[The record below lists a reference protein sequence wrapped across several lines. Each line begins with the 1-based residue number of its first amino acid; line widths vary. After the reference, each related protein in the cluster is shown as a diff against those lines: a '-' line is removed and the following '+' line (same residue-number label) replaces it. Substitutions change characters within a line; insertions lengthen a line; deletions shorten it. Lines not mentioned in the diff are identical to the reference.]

1 LDDESL
7 RDISEEEYKQMKED
21 GKDVKPT

>member
-1 LDDESL
+1 LDDEAL
-7 RDISEEEYKQMKED
+7 RDISEEEYDKMKED

>member
-7 RDISEEEYKQMKED
+7 RDISEEEYKQMKTD
-21 GKDVKPT
+21 GKEVKPT